1 MLKEKFINNENII
14 LSKESEKEKSVFSE
28 SSVYDLTYAYL
39 MQNGLIERKK
49 LKELLKNNHE
59 IDITLK
65 ELDVI
70 VKMMEIKII
79 GNYYSIVPEEDPET
93 IKILKELKKEN
104 NNYKKADFNS
114 ILKEEEFFSEFD
126 KLKITLNLSFYEYM
140 GISSLVHSGLKLG
153 LYSFSDLKD
162 FLEEDGFNISL
173 NTQKEI
179 NELVKKYRDDISVWL
194 YNGYTL
200 KEFNELNKN

>member
-1 MLKEKFINNENII
+1 
-14 LSKESEKEKSVFSE
+14 
-28 SSVYDLTYAYL
+28 

-65 ELDVI
+65 ELDII

-179 NELVKKYRDDISVWL
+179 HELVKKYRDDISVWF

>member
-1 MLKEKFINNENII
+1 MLKEEFINNKDII
-14 LSKESEKEKSVFSE
+14 ISEESKEERLVFSE
-28 SSVYDLTYAYL
+28 FSVYDLTYAYL

-65 ELDVI
+65 ELDII
-70 VKMMEIKII
+70 VKMMKIKII

-104 NNYKKADFNS
+104 TNYKKADFNS

-179 NELVKKYRDDISVWL
+179 HELVKKYRDDISVWL

>member
-1 MLKEKFINNENII
+1 MLKEEFINNENII
-14 LSKESEKEKSVFSE
+14 ISEESEKENPVFSE

-65 ELDVI
+65 ELDII

-140 GISSLVHSGLKLG
+140 GISSLIHSGLKLG

-162 FLEEDGFNISL
+162 FLEEDGFIISL

-179 NELVKKYRDDISVWL
+179 HELVKKYRDDISVWL